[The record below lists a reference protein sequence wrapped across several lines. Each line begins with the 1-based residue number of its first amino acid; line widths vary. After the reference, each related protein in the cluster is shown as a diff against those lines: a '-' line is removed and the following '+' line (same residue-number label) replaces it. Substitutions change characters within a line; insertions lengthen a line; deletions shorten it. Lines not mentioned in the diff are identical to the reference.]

1 MKVSV
6 FPYASVLI
14 VDDNPGSARTLRL
27 VLAAEGYEADCAA
40 TAAEA
45 RQKAGRKSYDAAL
58 IDIALPDE
66 SGLDLLA
73 DLKSRFPEI
82 IVIMVTGHA
91 STENSIEATNRG
103 ASGYVQKPVDVRQ
116 LLTLLRSGL
125 EKKWLQEE
133 NARMVRRL
141 SLLHSI
147 ETTVSQGLDSE
158 VALAETVSLIAGLLE
173 FEAGAIW
180 WSAEPG
186 GEPCLAA
193 SVGLTAELEACCHRR
208 VASILLQGPATTR
221 PNGRPWFDSSEETGE
236 GCPPWFVRLIAL
248 RGQKGIMGWLMV
260 GGRNLPAGQIEE
272 AEVLGTLAGEIGVAM
287 DNMCLFRD
295 LRLAH
300 ERLQEAQAQLVQT
313 EKLTALGRF
322 ISGIAHEINNPL
334 AAIIGYSGLL
344 AEGDI
349 DDESP
354 ELARRILLQAQ
365 RCARVVQGV
374 LTFGRGQAAGTEEVS
389 LAETLSAAVETLA
402 PERPETVQLEV
413 DLGPSLP
420 TVTGD
425 PASLRQAFVNIISN
439 AYQLLSEGGG
449 TVSIAGRWDGTGALV
464 EISDTGPGIP
474 EAALPR
480 VFDPFFTTKQVG
492 KGSGLGLSV
501 VHGVVQAHGGRVWA
515 GNRPEGGARLSVW
528 LPART
533 SAPASGREPALAGVA

>member
-1 MKVSV
+1 MNVSV

-45 RQKAGRKSYDAAL
+45 RQKAGRKPYDAAL

-66 SGLDLLA
+66 SGLDLLS

-82 IVIMVTGHA
+82 IAIMVTGHA
-91 STENSIEATNRG
+91 STENSIAATNRG
-103 ASGYVQKPVDVRQ
+103 ASGYVQKPVEVRQ

-133 NARMVRRL
+133 NARMVRHL
-141 SLLHSI
+141 SLLHSV
-147 ETTVSQGLDSE
+147 ETTVSQGLDSK
-158 VALAETVSLIAGLLE
+158 VALAETISLIAGLLE

-186 GEPCLAA
+186 GELCLAA
-193 SVGLTAELEACCHRR
+193 AVGLTAELEACCHRR
-208 VASILLQGPATTR
+208 VASIILQGPATAR
-221 PNGRPWFDSSEETGE
+221 LNGRPWFDGTEEIGE

-260 GGRNLPAGQIEE
+260 GGQNLSAGQIEE

-287 DNMCLFRD
+287 ENMCLFRD
-295 LRLAH
+295 LSSAH
-300 ERLQEAQAQLVQT
+300 ERLQEAQAQLVQA

-334 AAIIGYSGLL
+334 AAIIGYSELL

-349 DDESP
+349 DDEAP
-354 ELARRILLQAQ
+354 ELARRILQQAQ
-365 RCARVVQGV
+365 RCGRIVQGV

-389 LAETLSAAVETLA
+389 LAETLSAAVAALA
-402 PERPETVQLEV
+402 PECPETVQVVVFL
-413 DLGPSLP
+413 DPSLP

-425 PASLRQAFVNIISN
+425 PASLQQVFVNIISN

-449 TVSIAGRWDGTGALV
+449 TVSIAGRPDADGALV

-474 EAALPR
+474 EAVLPR

-501 VHGVVQAHGGRVWA
+501 VHGVVEAHGGHVWA

-533 SAPASGREPALAGVA
+533 SAPAPGREPALVGVA